1 MRCFTYSTL
10 SRLLSASNP
19 EGVAYV
25 ETMNLD
31 GETNLK
37 LRKALRATWPL
48 VDEARRPADH
58 AVLLAAQNRGIGGL
72 DHRVNKFCD
81 TGHKLG

>member
-1 MRCFTYSTL
+1 MLDRQFL
-10 SRLLSASNP
+10 PADLVLLSASNP

-48 VDEARRPADH
+48 ADEVRRP
-58 AVLLAAQNRGIGGL
+58 VVCQLL
-72 DHRVNKFCD
+72 HRPSRSE
-81 TGHKLG
+81 

>member
-1 MRCFTYSTL
+1 MLDRQFL
-10 SRLLSASNP
+10 PADLALLSSSNP

-48 VDEARRPADH
+48 ADEVRLRSWYYIPGSA
-58 AVLLAAQNRGIGGL
+58 GL
-72 DHRVNKFCD
+72 E
-81 TGHKLG
+81 